1 VVDERSTAADVS
13 GGNVVEHL
21 EVAAVVAVGAS
32 AGGVEALRALV
43 AGLPPDYPG
52 AVLVVLHLPRDAP
65 SALPA
70 ILDRSGPLPAATAL
84 DGELLVGSRIY
95 VAPNDHHL
103 LVLDSHIR
111 LTRGPAENGHRPAV
125 DPLFRSVARAFG
137 QRAIGVVL
145 SGSRDDGAA
154 GLSSI
159 VARGGRAV
167 VQDPSDA
174 LYPWMPRAALAS
186 APTEHVA
193 PAAKLGGLIAEITA
207 MDLPDHPLAGT
218 EDALL
223 DAEVTMSELGPV
235 TSDELGVPPAGYGC
249 PSCGGALFQI
259 AADPLPRYRC
269 RVGHAWSAESLL
281 DEQAIALE
289 GALWMALRALE
300 EKSALSRRMAGNHD
314 SRHTATGARFR
325 DIAADADAAR
335 DTLRLLISQIG
346 SAMASENPAMSD
358 NPPSE
363 VR

>member
-1 VVDERSTAADVS
+1 VT
-13 GGNVVEHL
+13 EHRDI
-21 EVAAVVAVGAS
+21 VAVGAS

-43 AGLPPDYPG
+43 GGLPADYSG

-70 ILDRSGPLPAATAL
+70 ILQRTGPLPAASAV
-84 DGELLVGSRIY
+84 DGEPLRPGRVY

-103 LVLDSHIR
+103 LVLDGQIR
-111 LTRGPAENGHRPAV
+111 LTRGPAENGHRPAI

-137 QRAIGVVL
+137 RRAVGVVL

-154 GLSSI
+154 GLATI
-159 VARGGRAV
+159 AAHGGAAV

-193 PAAKLGGLIAEITA
+193 PAAKLGALIAEMTA
-207 MDLPDHPLAGT
+207 ADLTAADPSSTPPHASG
-218 EDALL
+218 ESLL
-223 DAEVTMSELGPV
+223 DAEVTMSEFGPL
-235 TSDELGVPPAGYGC
+235 TTDELAVPPAGYGC
-249 PSCGGALFQI
+249 PSCGGALFQV
-259 AADPLPRYRC
+259 AGDPVPSFRC
-269 RVGHAWSAESLL
+269 RVGHAWSPESLL

-300 EKSALSRRMAGNHD
+300 EKSALSRRMAGRQR
-314 SRHTATGARFR
+314 SRHATTGARFR
-325 DIAADADAAR
+325 DIAADADAAGATIR
-335 DTLRLLISQIG
+335 RLISQIG
-346 SAMASENPAMSD
+346 STVAQEDPAGSGD
-358 NPPSE
+358 RPGE